1 MEQRSNI
8 NRKKQ
13 VTCVK
18 VVDRVRAMSD
28 VSPAAQGLKRLR
40 NSIGL
45 SMRATA
51 DALGWSLTR
60 YQHYEDRY
68 RRRYLPLELA
78 EELARI
84 FGRHGMPAASV
95 LELAGVHATPAAPS
109 SADST
114 ALSVAHGIDSPP
126 IDRLVAL
133 RRDLPVLG
141 AVKGGSDAF
150 YFNEGEPK
158 EYVVRPPGLFGVSNG
173 FALYVCGD
181 SMVPRYYAGE
191 ILYVNPNRPP
201 TRGCFVAVELVDGQ
215 GLIKQFIR
223 RDDDLLVLAQFN
235 PTKEIRLPAAQV
247 KQIYLITG
255 SGEAG

>member
-1 MEQRSNI
+1 M
-8 NRKKQ
+8 
-13 VTCVK
+13 T
-18 VVDRVRAMSD
+18 DA
-28 VSPAAQGLKRLR
+28 SPAAQSLKRLR

-78 EELARI
+78 EALARI
-84 FGRHGMPAASV
+84 FGRYGMPADKV
-95 LELAGVHATPAAPS
+95 LALAGISGVAAEPPSAETAAPFLPRGV
-109 SADST
+109 D
-114 ALSVAHGIDSPP
+114 IPP
-126 IDRLVAL
+126 IDRLAAL

-150 YFNEGEPK
+150 YFNDGEPK
-158 EYVVRPPGLFGVSNG
+158 EYVVRPPGLVGVSNA
-173 FALYVCGD
+173 FALYVCGE

-191 ILYVNPNRPP
+191 ILYVNPNRPL
-201 TRGCFVAVELVDGQ
+201 TRGCFVAVELTDGQ

-223 RDDDLLVLAQFN
+223 RDDELLVLAQFN
-235 PTKEIRLPAAQV
+235 PPKEIRLPAAQV
-247 KQIYLITG
+247 KQVYLITG

>member
-1 MEQRSNI
+1 
-8 NRKKQ
+8 
-13 VTCVK
+13 
-18 VVDRVRAMSD
+18 MSD
-28 VSPAAQGLKRLR
+28 VSPAAHGLKRLR

-78 EELARI
+78 ESLTKI
-84 FGRHGMPAASV
+84 FGRYGVPADAV
-95 LELAGVHATPAAPS
+95 LELAGVQGGTELSATGTAP
-109 SADST
+109 
-114 ALSVAHGIDSPP
+114 VARGGDVPQV
-126 IDRLVAL
+126 DRLTAL

-141 AVKGGSDAF
+141 AVKGGADAF
-150 YFNEGEPK
+150 YFNDGEPK
-158 EYVVRPPGLFGVSNG
+158 EYVVRSPGLMGVSNG

-215 GLIKQFIR
+215 
-223 RDDDLLVLAQFN
+223 
-235 PTKEIRLPAAQV
+235 
-247 KQIYLITG
+247 
-255 SGEAG
+255 

>member
-1 MEQRSNI
+1 
-8 NRKKQ
+8 
-13 VTCVK
+13 
-18 VVDRVRAMSD
+18 MSD
-28 VSPAAQGLKRLR
+28 VSPAAHGLKRLR

-78 EELARI
+78 EELAKI
-84 FGRHGMPAASV
+84 FGRYGLPAAAV
-95 LELAGVHATPAAPS
+95 LELAGVQAGAELS
-109 SADST
+109 SAGT
-114 ALSVAHGIDSPP
+114 APAVRGGDTPQV
-126 IDRLVAL
+126 DRLTAL

-141 AVKGGSDAF
+141 AVKGGADAF
-150 YFNEGEPK
+150 YFNDGEPK
-158 EYVVRPPGLFGVSNG
+158 EYVVRSPGLMGVSNG

-191 ILYVNPNRPP
+191 VLYVNPNRPP

-235 PTKEIRLPAAQV
+235 PPKEIRLPAAQV

-255 SGEAG
+255 AGEAG